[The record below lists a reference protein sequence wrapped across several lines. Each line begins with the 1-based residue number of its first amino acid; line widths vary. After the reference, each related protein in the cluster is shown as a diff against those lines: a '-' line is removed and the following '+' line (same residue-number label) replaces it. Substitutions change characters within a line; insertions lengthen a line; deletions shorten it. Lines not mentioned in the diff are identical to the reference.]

1 MTDGVG
7 CRPCERCV
15 APSGSPLRAWW
26 KLPHPHAHTIS
37 VMFSDTSF
45 SLMCVSDTRVSLVPS
60 STGGPFGS
68 ASRSQSLSPY
78 GSLDASAMWGLAVVA
93 SSLLSCAP
101 RLEVQVLEAVLLA
114 FAWKAAMR
122 VGGSLAGAWVD
133 TWSAE
138 IRTRWLSRNLVA
150 MRKQIPLNEKEAHR
164 ASCMALVII
173 AQHIAGATLCVPS
186 ILWPGAAWSAAL
198 ACHGALSETGWE
210 IQDLA
215 TRVHRIVLGGEEGRR
230 RNPPALLAQVRD
242 SSAARSTTRAPLP
255 DGGACL

>member
-1 MTDGVG
+1 MWGAGRVSAAQ
-7 CRPCERCV
+7 RPAGTPARLVETT
-15 APSGSPLRAWW
+15 SPPRAHD
-26 KLPHPHAHTIS
+26 LSH
-37 VMFSDTSF
+37 FQCTSF
-45 SLMCVSDTRVSLVPS
+45 LSCAYSSITRPIFD
-60 STGGPFGS
+60 GPFGS

-173 AQHIAGATLCVPS
+173 AQHIAGATLCVLS